1 VLIRHKKSVSR
12 NVRLGFAQG
21 RKGDPSTD
29 FFHDVFCL
37 SDKSRF
43 GKPLSFSLQLKYI
56 IFILSFRY
64 TGEKMSEQTITV
76 TLPTAIFERIQ
87 TAAKATSLT
96 SEEVIQQSVMLLLPA
111 LESNLPPKLRS
122 ELNKLAL
129 LNDIQLWKAANSV
142 MPESQQLH
150 LEKLAELQRHRVLT
164 EIEQSKLDSL
174 MNEAEQI
181 MLCKAEARRLLAQRG
196 HDLFQTVEH

>member
-1 VLIRHKKSVSR
+1 
-12 NVRLGFAQG
+12 
-21 RKGDPSTD
+21 
-29 FFHDVFCL
+29 L
-37 SDKSRF
+37 SDALRF
-43 GKPLSFSLQLKYI
+43 GKPLSFYLQLKYI
-56 IFILSFRY
+56 TPILSFSY
-64 TGEKMSEQTITV
+64 IGEKMSEQTITV

-142 MPESQQLH
+142 MPESRQLR
-150 LEKLAELQRHRVLT
+150 LKNFAELQRHRVLT

-196 HDLFQTVEH
+196 HTIFQTVEH